1 MVCKSLLKI
10 ILFKCFME
18 MQTIALQ
25 RFLQSPSKPVQF
37 VSLLLEAVQLAIL
50 YSGSKRD
57 NHALTSQCVLP
68 SAGRYS
74 GISEICL
81 LNLPDLSEPSVFPL
95 LASNPTLPCFR
106 QIYPLGTNTISINNE
121 Y

>member
-1 MVCKSLLKI
+1 MVYKSLSKT
-10 ILFKCFME
+10 ILFKCIME
-18 MQTIALQ
+18 IQTMALQ

-37 VSLLLEAVQLAIL
+37 VSLWLEAVQLAIL

-57 NHALTSQCVLP
+57 NHTLTSQCVLP

-81 LNLPDLSEPSVFPL
+81 LDLPDLAEPSAFPL
-95 LASNPTLPCFR
+95 LTSNPTLPCFR
-106 QIYPLGTNTISINNE
+106 HIFPLGTNTISINNE